1 MMDDQIWNLLAKKV
15 ANELLPE
22 EEKEL
27 ERLLQQYPDASY
39 TKEILTQNWKDKQ
52 KPFSPEETDIALAK
66 HKLRLEAAIVAE
78 ETVQPSRG
86 GNIRRMTIR
95 IAGVAAALLMAFF
108 MGRKWWSQPKMADDN
123 RQQLIT
129 HKGSRSEVKLPDG
142 TTVWLNAGSKL
153 DYPKQFTGKQREVIL
168 EGEAFFTVVKDAQRP
183 FTVRTKSFSIRVL
196 GTTFNVRAYPQE
208 DSAVTSLVTGEVE
221 VVLDEKKNQVVR
233 LKPNEKLSI
242 PTAVILE
249 ETETA
254 AAPDA
259 PPVVIKLIK
268 SPLTVLRDTVITE
281 TAWVEN
287 KLAFK
292 RVPLE
297 KVAVMLE
304 QWFGAE
310 IRFKNNNKRQEYLTG
325 VFEKESLT
333 EVLKALELTG
343 TFHFKKDAEGIIWI
357 E

>member
-22 EEKEL
+22 EEREL
-27 ERLLQQYPDASY
+27 ERLLQQHPDASY
-39 TKEILTQNWKDKQ
+39 TKGILTQEWKDKQ
-52 KPFSPEETDIALAK
+52 KPFTSEEAEIALAK
-66 HKLRLEAAIVAE
+66 HKIRLEAAMVAE
-78 ETVQPSRG
+78 EAGQPSRR
-86 GNIRRMTIR
+86 GNIRRMAIR

-108 MGRKWWSQPKMADDN
+108 MGRKWWSQPKMVEDS
-123 RQQLIT
+123 RQQLVT
-129 HKGSRSEVKLPDG
+129 HKGSRSQVKLPDG
-142 TTVWLNAGSKL
+142 TAVWLNAGSKL
-153 DYPKQFTGKQREVIL
+153 DYPKQFTGKKREVML
-168 EGEAFFTVVKDAQRP
+168 EGEAFFTVVKDAQHP
-183 FTVRTKSFSIRVL
+183 FMVHTKTFSIRVL
-196 GTTFNVRAYPQE
+196 GTEFNVRAYPEE
-208 DSAVTSLVTGEVE
+208 DSAVTSLLKGEVE

-233 LKPNEKLSI
+233 LRPNEKLSI
-242 PTAVILE
+242 PTVAILQQVKGAATE
-249 ETETA
+249 E
-254 AAPDA
+254 
-259 PPVVIKLIK
+259 PVEIRLIK

-281 TAWVEN
+281 TAWVED

-292 RVPLE
+292 KVPLE

-310 IRFKNNNKRQEYLTG
+310 IRFKNDKKRQEYLTG